1 MSRIGL
7 VSLLCVLGLTLIA
20 GYSKDET
27 SLKKYAHE
35 TLVSG
40 TGFKNLRLRET
51 TLDDFIENIGKGR
64 MAVIAGDESAF
75 ELGFHDDQIA
85 FQFLIDGAC
94 RKEIA
99 LSRDMRSAVHDL
111 DTYFERHP
119 GCRELTLSS
128 ISVAQGSRL
137 KGTFYKGAT
146 EKGVTL
152 GSSMSNTF
160 DHGQAR
166 KATARLVAGLS
177 PNNPEDIV
185 EYPGILF
192 YYDRGTTG
200 KLEDTVI
207 KRITIFSEAD

>member
-1 MSRIGL
+1 MPRIGL
-7 VSLLCVLGLTLIA
+7 LLPLCALSLSLTI
-20 GYSKDET
+20 GCSKDET

-35 TLVSG
+35 TLIAG
-40 TGFKNLRLRET
+40 TGFGDLRLRDIP
-51 TLDDFIENIGKGR
+51 LDEFLGTIGTGR
-64 MAVIAGDESAF
+64 MAIVAGDESAF
-75 ELGFHDDQIA
+75 EFGFHDDQIA

-99 LSRDMRSAVHDL
+99 SSRDMRSAVNDL
-111 DTYFERHP
+111 DAYFERHP
-119 GCRELTLSS
+119 GCRDLTLSS

-137 KGTFYKGAT
+137 KSTFYEGAT

-152 GSSMSNTF
+152 GSPMSTTF
-160 DHGQAR
+160 DHGKAR
-166 KATARLVAGLS
+166 KASARLVAGLS
-177 PNNPEDIV
+177 PDNPEDVV

-207 KRITIFSEAD
+207 KRITIFSEPD

>member
-7 VSLLCVLGLTLIA
+7 VSLLCALGLTLIV

-27 SLKKYAHE
+27 SLRKYARE
-35 TLVSG
+35 TLISG
-40 TGFKNLRLRET
+40 TGFEDLRLRET
-51 TLDDFIENIGKGR
+51 TLDDFIGNIGKGR
-64 MAVIAGDESAF
+64 MAIVAGDESAF
-75 ELGFHDDQIA
+75 EFSFHDDQIA

-111 DTYFERHP
+111 DEYFERHP
-119 GCRELTLSS
+119 GCRDLTLSS
-128 ISVAQGSRL
+128 ISVGQGSRL
-137 KGTFYKGAT
+137 KGTFYKGVT
-146 EKGVTL
+146 EKGVAL
-152 GSSMSNTF
+152 GSSMSTTF

-166 KATARLVAGLS
+166 KAAARLVAGLS
-177 PNNPEDIV
+177 PDNPEDVV

-207 KRITIFSEAD
+207 KRITIFSEPD